1 MLYNSDQIEKYDEN
15 SLLNINISRRT
26 LNCLLRFG
34 IDSIE
39 KLKNCDLEKIKMGKN
54 IGKATIEEII
64 NILKEYTD
72 IKIDEEKLLSDYSGS
87 NIVKADIDSKANLKK
102 YLLIILNNEYNNFY
116 KDRNNEI
123 FKLRYGLINNEILTL
138 EALGN
143 SFEISRER
151 IRQIIS
157 RIIKRLKGKCKREY
171 NQGSHNAFSLL
182 YNYLQTIKDF
192 LLSNSKE
199 NYLAQQFIDK
209 FLIKEFENNNLIYL
223 DLINQLCS
231 TDFKVMQSK
240 EVISNSVSENM
251 DIKKAILACIR
262 EFSGK
267 YGRGG
272 IAKILKGSTG
282 LKENDHNNDSI
293 NSKYYGLFKQL
304 TLSYITSEID
314 ELIKNEMLVTTKVSF
329 GRPILK
335 INPKYE
341 NEIDSIAENII
352 PNNNIETNDD
362 ENILRVLYLI
372 KQKKNV
378 FITGHAGTGKSYILS
393 KLKEK
398 IPKLVITSTTGIA
411 AVNVKGQTI
420 HSWAG
425 IGICNRPIEQTVEKI
440 LKKSSVKN
448 QIQKCK
454 ILAIDEISMLDIK
467 TFEYVDSV
475 LRQVRSCD
483 EPFGGIQVLFI
494 GDFFQLPPVE
504 KNENSAQKYCFE
516 SKLWKDLDLY
526 TVLLTK
532 NYRQNEE
539 NLITAL
545 SNMRTNSLTDADVK
559 LLKTRE
565 CKENID
571 TQNALHIFAT
581 NQEADNYNN
590 MKFNKINSKEYKLY
604 AIDGVYKG
612 EKLIEN
618 PTNLR
623 EENILKRIDVVC
635 SAEKSISLKI
645 GVRVML
651 LKNLDFDKGLING
664 SCGEVKEIN
673 DEYVLV
679 YFDNGQSTKITRHDF
694 EFYNNEKLIA
704 LRRQFPLRL
713 AYGITIHKSQ
723 GMSLDKLVVDC
734 SRIFEK
740 GQAYVA
746 LSRIK
751 TLNGLYLQNFNPAKV
766 MTDEKVVEFYRTLNI
781 FDEDVKNIESD
792 KNLRI
797 AQNEQQIKGS
807 STTDDENS
815 FEYYVNKI
823 KNIILEN
830 NRWIE
835 IFEIADILGVDRHKK
850 LVEDDSNSTIAH
862 LINRRLKKEGF
873 ITKRINYDKGYSIV
887 VAPPGFSTDTIPKV
901 VLVNSYKNRKVRH

>member
-1 MLYNSDQIEKYDEN
+1 MNKEIALKILEINKNDNLSYEEKISQMENIAGTGIETHTNINTGGTYGKRNCYILEAFKFLKNYKSREWISSKADIIIKQNEEPIKFTILTKDNKELEYVLYNSDQIEKYDEN

-102 YLLIILNNEYNNFY
+102 FLLIILNHEYNNFY

-171 NQGSHNAFSLL
+171 NQGNHNAFSLL

-314 ELIKNEMLVTTKVSF
+314 ELIKNEMLVTTKVGF

-341 NEIDSIAENII
+341 KEVDSIAENII
-352 PNNNIETNDD
+352 PNDIIETNDD

-393 KLKEK
+393 RLKER

-411 AVNVKGQTI
+411 AVNVKGQTL

-425 IGICNRPIEQTVEKI
+425 IGICNTTIEQTVDRI
-440 LKKSSVKN
+440 LKRSSVKN

-467 TFEYVDSV
+467 TFEYVDAV
-475 LRQVRSCD
+475 LKKVRNC
-483 EPFGGIQVLFI
+483 EKPFGGIQVIFI

-504 KNENSAQKYCFE
+504 KKEDVNQKYCFE
-516 SKLWKDLDLY
+516 SILWKDLDLY

-545 SNMRTNSLTDADVK
+545 SNMRTNSLTDADIK

-565 CKENID
+565 CKENIE

-590 MKFNKINSKEYKLY
+590 MKFSKINSKEYKLF

-612 EKLIEN
+612 E
-618 PTNLR
+618 
-623 EENILKRIDVVC
+623 
-635 SAEKSISLKI
+635 
-645 GVRVML
+645 
-651 LKNLDFDKGLING
+651 
-664 SCGEVKEIN
+664 
-673 DEYVLV
+673 
-679 YFDNGQSTKITRHDF
+679 
-694 EFYNNEKLIA
+694 
-704 LRRQFPLRL
+704 
-713 AYGITIHKSQ
+713 
-723 GMSLDKLVVDC
+723 
-734 SRIFEK
+734 
-740 GQAYVA
+740 
-746 LSRIK
+746 
-751 TLNGLYLQNFNPAKV
+751 
-766 MTDEKVVEFYRTLNI
+766 
-781 FDEDVKNIESD
+781 
-792 KNLRI
+792 
-797 AQNEQQIKGS
+797 
-807 STTDDENS
+807 
-815 FEYYVNKI
+815 
-823 KNIILEN
+823 
-830 NRWIE
+830 
-835 IFEIADILGVDRHKK
+835 
-850 LVEDDSNSTIAH
+850 
-862 LINRRLKKEGF
+862 
-873 ITKRINYDKGYSIV
+873 
-887 VAPPGFSTDTIPKV
+887 
-901 VLVNSYKNRKVRH
+901 

>member
-1 MLYNSDQIEKYDEN
+1 
-15 SLLNINISRRT
+15 
-26 LNCLLRFG
+26 
-34 IDSIE
+34 
-39 KLKNCDLEKIKMGKN
+39 
-54 IGKATIEEII
+54 
-64 NILKEYTD
+64 
-72 IKIDEEKLLSDYSGS
+72 
-87 NIVKADIDSKANLKK
+87 
-102 YLLIILNNEYNNFY
+102 
-116 KDRNNEI
+116 
-123 FKLRYGLINNEILTL
+123 
-138 EALGN
+138 
-143 SFEISRER
+143 
-151 IRQIIS
+151 
-157 RIIKRLKGKCKREY
+157 
-171 NQGSHNAFSLL
+171 
-182 YNYLQTIKDF
+182 
-192 LLSNSKE
+192 
-199 NYLAQQFIDK
+199 
-209 FLIKEFENNNLIYL
+209 
-223 DLINQLCS
+223 
-231 TDFKVMQSK
+231 
-240 EVISNSVSENM
+240 
-251 DIKKAILACIR
+251 
-262 EFSGK
+262 
-267 YGRGG
+267 
-272 IAKILKGSTG
+272 
-282 LKENDHNNDSI
+282 
-293 NSKYYGLFKQL
+293 
-304 TLSYITSEID
+304 
-314 ELIKNEMLVTTKVSF
+314 
-329 GRPILK
+329 
-335 INPKYE
+335 
-341 NEIDSIAENII
+341 
-352 PNNNIETNDD
+352 
-362 ENILRVLYLI
+362 
-372 KQKKNV
+372 
-378 FITGHAGTGKSYILS
+378 
-393 KLKEK
+393 
-398 IPKLVITSTTGIA
+398 
-411 AVNVKGQTI
+411 
-420 HSWAG
+420 
-425 IGICNRPIEQTVEKI
+425 
-440 LKKSSVKN
+440 
-448 QIQKCK
+448 
-454 ILAIDEISMLDIK
+454 MLDIK

-516 SKLWKDLDLY
+516 SKLWEDLDLY

-623 EENILKRIDVVC
+623 EENILKRIDVAC

-651 LKNLDFDKGLING
+651 LINYDFEKGLING

-673 DEYVLV
+673 EDYILV
-679 YFDNGQSTKITRHDF
+679 YFDNGQSAKITRHDF

-766 MTDEKVVEFYRTLNI
+766 MVDNTVVEFY
-781 FDEDVKNIESD
+781 
-792 KNLRI
+792 KNLKI
-797 AQNEQQIKGS
+797 FNKKVELTENINISQQQK
-807 STTDDENS
+807 ENS
-815 FEYYVNKI
+815 LDNKLENESIEYYVDKI

-835 IFEIADILGVDRHKK
+835 IFEIAEMLGVNRHKK
-850 LVEDDSNSTIAH
+850 LVEDESNSTIAH

-887 VAPPGFSTDTIPKV
+887 VAPPGFSTDNIPEEIQV
-901 VLVNSYKNRKVRH
+901 SSYKNRK